1 MTVRSRTWVEDNVTG
16 VECDDTTEVPILI
29 GDFEVTANLTAESRD
44 ALVALLRDDRDPE
57 PLCKL
62 LGVVLVETVEA
73 EPAERRRRSSSP
85 KPKSDGENALARAW
99 AVENGLE
106 VNPRGRVSKDII
118 ERYRA
123 AQAA

>member
-1 MTVRSRTWVEDNVTG
+1 MEACRAPARRLLHRATARRRRRGVPALPQVAFKERGRQVTVRSRTWVEDNVTG

-73 EPAERRRRSSSP
+73 EPAERRRRS
-85 KPKSDGENALARAW
+85 
-99 AVENGLE
+99 
-106 VNPRGRVSKDII
+106 
-118 ERYRA
+118 
-123 AQAA
+123 